1 MTIMRNRYVNIH
13 FCVYEFKT
21 TILIKTR
28 GNRMRKEG
36 IKGEFRLKMGYIKK
50 SLWKLVEGTRFAQD
64 VVK

>member
-1 MTIMRNRYVNIH
+1 
-13 FCVYEFKT
+13 
-21 TILIKTR
+21 
-28 GNRMRKEG
+28 MRKEG